1 MSFFNNPKDHTPMS
15 KNRIKLP
22 TTILTRAHAEELLGE
37 IATLTIEQRAQ
48 KNELDR
54 ELTAAREKYEAP
66 LGALTKQ
73 IEERTVILES
83 WASANPGEFPKQR
96 KSIELLHGTLGYR
109 TGTPKLKTLPKWT
122 WDRVLE
128 KLRELGKPVL
138 GFIRTKEEVNKEAI
152 LNAVAEG
159 HLLDREERNFGVA
172 VVQDEAF
179 FVEPKLETQ
188 DARTVQE
195 VGK

>member
-1 MSFFNNPKDHTPMS
+1 MST
-15 KNRIKLP
+15 NRIKLP
-22 TTILTRAHAEELLGE
+22 TTIITRARAEEILGE

-66 LGALTKQ
+66 LTALGKQ
-73 IEERTVILES
+73 IEEKTALLES
-83 WASANPGEFPKQR
+83 WASANPAEFPKQR
-96 KSIELLHGTLGYR
+96 KSIDLLHGTIGYR
-109 TGTPKLKTLPKWT
+109 TGTPKLKTLAKWT

-128 KLRELGKPVL
+128 KLRGLGAPVA

-152 LNAVAEG
+152 IAAVTAG
-159 HLLDREERNFGVA
+159 NMLVGEERQFGVA

-179 FVEPKLETQ
+179 FVEPKLELQT
-188 DARTVQE
+188 ARTVQE
-195 VGK
+195 IAK